1 MKCSTELN
9 FKRKTT
15 TNTLANMYAALV
27 LGQKNIQVI
36 LKNKDGKIKKENK
49 IQHNTTQ
56 Y

>member
-1 MKCSTELN
+1 MKCSTEVN
-9 FKRKTT
+9 FKKKATT
-15 TNTLANMYAALV
+15 KTLANMYAALD